1 MFKAENEIRQA
12 EREISDLRK
21 ELSKYGDSLNMLRER
36 TELQNRLDDLR
47 KNKASFEGRLKGFE
61 EEQRKIQRD
70 LRSEKF
76 AEADEKHRKKMIE
89 VKTTEMANQ
98 DLEKYYKALDGAIM
112 KFHGLKMAEIN
123 RIIKEY
129 WIHTYRGH
137 GRLSSSF
144 LTKSKSEPVFLL

>member
-1 MFKAENEIRQA
+1 
-12 EREISDLRK
+12 
-21 ELSKYGDSLNMLRER
+21 MLRER
-36 TELQNRLDDLR
+36 TELQNQLDDLR

-61 EEQRKIQRD
+61 DEQRKIQRD

-137 GRLSSSF
+137 GMVGF
-144 LTKSKSEPVFLL
+144 FLLFDDVKISTNCAGCLK